1 MINIIIYLIILALIH
16 AKLELMIEGKAA
28 WAMRLPCWRIDNDL
42 TRFLLG
48 KEITGYHVWL
58 LVLFLFI
65 FHAPFLF
72 INWSLQKEFITIG
85 LFYWYWIVEDWFWFI
100 ESKHY
105 GLRSFK
111 KGRIFWHKRW
121 FWCLPVSYWWGMIIG
136 TIFLIIG
143 GLL

>member
-1 MINIIIYLIILALIH
+1 MLNIIIYLIILALLH

-28 WAMRLPCWRIDNDL
+28 WALRLPCWRIDNYL

-58 LVLFLFI
+58 LVLFSLI

-72 INWSLQKEFITIG
+72 IDWSLKKEMLTLG
-85 LFYWYWIVEDWFWFI
+85 LFYWYWIAEDFFWFI

-111 KGRIFWHKRW
+111 KGKIYWHKRW
-121 FWCLPVSYWWGMIIG
+121 FGCLPVSYWWGMLIG
-136 TIFLIIG
+136 TLFLFIG